1 MTTMHEVLGNRIY
14 EIYEHYKLNEKEK
27 EVAEKIL
34 IEWEKL
40 YGNIPAKIKIAMELL
55 QYNVNRA
62 NILHSIIQI
71 SKEVLLKSDDIRSQ

>member
-1 MTTMHEVLGNRIY
+1 MTTMHEVLGDRIY
-14 EIYEHYKLNEKEK
+14 KIYEHYKLNEEEK